1 MIKII
6 DYGAGNIRSVYNAF
20 RYIGEKT
27 EVVRHPEQLKNA
39 HKIVLPGV
47 GSSRDAMQMLEKRDL
62 LNCLKDKIKGGAV
75 FLGICLGMQLLFE
88 YSEESGGTECFGLIK
103 GTVKKFQAEGAIK
116 VPQIGWN
123 TVEPVNDNMELF
135 KGIDK
140 GSYFYFVHS
149 YFCPLDAGG
158 CLGGITEYGL
168 RYASMLVKD
177 NVFAVQFHPERSQE
191 NGLKMLNN
199 FSKI

>member
-20 RYIGEKT
+20 RFIGENA
-27 EVVRHPEQLKNA
+27 EVVSRPEGLKNA
-39 HKIVLPGV
+39 DKIVLPGV
-47 GSSRDAMQMLEKRDL
+47 GSSKDAMKMLEKRHL
-62 LNCLKDKIKGGAV
+62 LGCLKEKIREGSL

-88 YSEESGGTECFGLIK
+88 YSEESGGTECFGLIE
-103 GTVKKFQAEGAIK
+103 GTVKKFRAEGTMK

-123 TVEPVNDNMELF
+123 TVEPVSSNIKLF
-135 KGIDK
+135 KGIAK
-140 GSYFYFVHS
+140 GAYFYFVHS

-158 CLGGITEYGL
+158 CLGGISEYGV
-168 RYASMLVKD
+168 RYASMLEKD
-177 NVFAVQFHPERSQE
+177 NVFAVQFHPERSQV